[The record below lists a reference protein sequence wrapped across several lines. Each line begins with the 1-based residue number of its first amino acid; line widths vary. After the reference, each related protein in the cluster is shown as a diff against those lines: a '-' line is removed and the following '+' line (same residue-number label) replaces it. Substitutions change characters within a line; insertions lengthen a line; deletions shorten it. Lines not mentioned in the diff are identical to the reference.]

1 MFVYLALLTFHPFIP
16 ASCGLW
22 GLILVATSR
31 REFTLPQCPTH
42 TFGCKKPSGERVGK
56 LSCLTAEKTYVIE
69 KGTVILLC
77 CAVLCCAVL
86 CCASVAPFRMAVNPL
101 SMKKSY
107 QSMAKRFK
115 THILAQ
121 RYIGIIAKPASES
134 NGFWGLF

>member
-77 CAVLCCAVL
+77 CA
-86 CCASVAPFRMAVNPL
+86 SVAPFRMAVNPL

-107 QSMAKRFK
+107 QSMAQRFK